1 MNLWHDV
8 PFGDKSPE
16 EINVIIEISRGSSN
30 KYEIDKKTGLIR
42 LDRANYSAAAY
53 PVDYGFIPQTLWDDG
68 DALDVIVLSTW
79 PIQTG
84 VLVHVRPIG
93 VLQMIDGNVSDY
105 KIVGVLKDDKRW
117 EDIQTIKD
125 LNNHRIDEISH
136 FFETYKVLDGK
147 KTKVKIAGIGGRTDA
162 FSAIKKGIKLY
173 KEKFN

>member
-8 PFGDKSPE
+8 PKGDNAPE
-16 EINVIIEISRGSSN
+16 EVNAIIEISRGSSN

-53 PVDYGFIPQTLWDDG
+53 PVDYGFIPQTLWEDG

-84 VLVHVRPIG
+84 VLVHLRPIG
-93 VLQMIDGNVSDY
+93 VLQMVDGKVSDY
-105 KIVGVLKDDKRW
+105 KIVGVIKDDQRW
-117 EDIQTIKD
+117 NDIQTIKD
-125 LNNHRIDEISH
+125 INKHRIDEISH

-147 KTKVKIAGIGGRTDA
+147 KTKVKINGVGGKTEA
-162 FSAIKKGIKLY
+162 IAAINKAIKMY
-173 KEKFN
+173 KSKFN